1 MLYDAAPVT
10 APQLTFSDVGW
21 FTEPLDGDASTGTPG
36 VAMIVVK
43 LHAPDHAL
51 VPPTFVA
58 FTSQ

>member
-1 MLYDAAPVT
+1 VSDNGSFVAPL
-10 APQLTFSDVGW
+10 AG
-21 FTEPLDGDASTGTPG
+21 DGDAMTGVGGGGGT
-36 VAMIVVK
+36 VMK